1 MVSAIDKTKPVVSVP
16 TTASVRSNFTSA
28 ADEITA
34 VQGGEFKD
42 LSMTEGGLVLA
53 SSSTE
58 IKSTAVLGDGV
69 VLVGDGVTDP
79 VSLAAFTSSTGT
91 LKHESGGLE
100 FDASAVANADFV
112 VGTGAG
118 TMGLESGATARSS
131 LGVGTGNSPQF
142 TSLTLSGGLTFSGAN
157 PEIRGGDTNGVT
169 VISANTDALGA
180 ILALYGDTH
189 ASRAGDYEFRD
200 DAGVVYDYDA
210 SDNEHKFG
218 GTITGGTFVVTTNV
232 IKTDE
237 NTTALSIYG
246 GTTAADGAVL
256 NLYPDGH
263 ANADDIEFVAASA
276 TKMLYDHSNTDWGFT
291 GSLTVSGAVTGSNL
305 SGTNT
310 GDDTTA
316 LDFAVTDE
324 SADTTCFPV
333 FVTAATGDLA
343 PKSGTNLTFNS
354 STGDLTPTLL
364 AGVSPATAQY
374 TSAEETKLA
383 GIETSAD
390 VTDSTNVL
398 AALAGQALS
407 IGTVEITGNI
417 IKTDEN
423 TTALSIYGG
432 TTAADGAV
440 LNLYPDGH
448 ANADDIEFV
457 AASATKMLYDHSNT
471 DWGFTGNVTATGTLS
486 GSDLTLGGANPDIIG
501 SDTNGVLTISSN
513 TDVLGGMVKFYGDT
527 HASRA
532 GDYAFLDDTTEKY
545 DFDATDSEHTFT
557 GAVTATGAVTGSNL
571 SGTNTGDGAS
581 ISADYNIEGGVFGKT
596 ESNTPFFTHLGAG
609 GPTSVTG
616 ISNVAIGEG
625 AAGSLT
631 SGTGNVIIGRD
642 ALDGATAP
650 VNAVAIGLSA
660 MGNGNVSGVGN
671 IAVGNTAGNDLTSGI
686 YSVLVGQAAGA
697 NITQANNTIAIGR
710 QTIGTG
716 ITIGT
721 DNLAIGRSAGNN
733 LTTGTYNVLIG
744 SLAGVNITGGDYNI
758 AIGEGALDAATTSGI
773 LNNNIAIGQD
783 AMGTGVLDGDNNIAI
798 GQGAGIAMTSAL
810 DNTIVGALAA
820 TSLTTG
826 NNNTIIGQN
835 AEPSGA
841 TVSNE
846 VTIGDTTVSTTRV
859 QVDWTILS
867 DERDKTDIVP
877 ISDESLAF
885 INALTPVTFKLDDRT
900 WYYDEEAIVTPGK
913 MITPEGVNGDG
924 KIIPE
929 EREPD
934 KEKIIRHPKPRDGSK
949 ITSIVRPGLTAQDV
963 MVAAAIH
970 GNGQFD
976 DIVNSTNPERLE
988 YIPSAILFP
997 LIKAVQELSAKND
1010 ALEARLTAG
1019 GL

>member
-232 IKTDE
+232 
-237 NTTALSIYG
+237 
-246 GTTAADGAVL
+246 
-256 NLYPDGH
+256 
-263 ANADDIEFVAASA
+263 
-276 TKMLYDHSNTDWGFT
+276 
-291 GSLTVSGAVTGSNL
+291 
-305 SGTNT
+305 
-310 GDDTTA
+310 
-316 LDFAVTDE
+316 
-324 SADTTCFPV
+324 
-333 FVTAATGDLA
+333 
-343 PKSGTNLTFNS
+343 
-354 STGDLTPTLL
+354 
-364 AGVSPATAQY
+364 
-374 TSAEETKLA
+374 
-383 GIETSAD
+383 
-390 VTDSTNVL
+390 
-398 AALAGQALS
+398 
-407 IGTVEITGNI
+407 